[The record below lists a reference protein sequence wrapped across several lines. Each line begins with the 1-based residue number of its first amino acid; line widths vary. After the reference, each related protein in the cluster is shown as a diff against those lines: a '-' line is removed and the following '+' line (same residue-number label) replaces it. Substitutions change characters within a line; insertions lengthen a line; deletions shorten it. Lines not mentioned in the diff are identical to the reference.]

1 MKQIKSIVSQV
12 IADVAK
18 EKAKQADE
26 MRAWIKLVFVD
37 EQGGAGTININA
49 NVIVAKAVPPHLAV
63 AMIQPVDD
71 EQEVWY
77 QQVTTSSRI
86 LAGEESL

>member
-26 MRAWIKLVFVD
+26 MRAWIKSVFVD
-37 EQGGAGTININA
+37 AQGGAGTININA

-63 AMIQPVDD
+63 AMIQ
-71 EQEVWY
+71 
-77 QQVTTSSRI
+77 SMMNKKSGI
-86 LAGEESL
+86 NK